1 MAFSLGRPMLM
12 LALLAGAGGVA
23 VLTRP
28 VTAARDLTVWVY
40 SDDEAR
46 TFRDAPPGGD
56 SLVEQFRRR
65 SGKSVGV
72 ELIAQRALD
81 ARLISS
87 FLARGAKGSSGPDLV
102 EIDLASIG
110 KYFRPPVNEVGLLPL
125 NDFLALSEFKD
136 KIVPAR
142 LAPWSRHGL
151 IFGIPRDVHPVTLTY
166 RKDLF
171 DEAGVDLSSAATWAE
186 FAEMGLQYQKYWA
199 AHGYPRRRAMELYT
213 TQSEELLLMLLQR
226 RINIVDDQNQVHLA
240 DPLVAQTLAFYAMLA
255 AGERAISADTIP
267 STNFAYRDLADG
279 AIGAMI
285 TPDWRVGYLKQYA
298 PELAGK
304 LRMMALPVFDE
315 SDAPTSTWGGTM
327 MGIPRSAK
335 NPAQSWKLLEYLCLS
350 PEGLAARHRYSD
362 IIPPVRERWGDAMY
376 QDGDAF
382 FGGQRVDQLYIS
394 LAGRMPPRYMTPFS
408 ITAQTALSVMLNRAV
423 AYAGEHGDEG
433 LLEACQGWLTDAANE
448 LKQWVHYGDFE
459 Q

>member
-1 MAFSLGRPMLM
+1 
-12 LALLAGAGGVA
+12 
-23 VLTRP
+23 
-28 VTAARDLTVWVY
+28 
-40 SDDEAR
+40 
-46 TFRDAPPGGD
+46 
-56 SLVEQFRRR
+56 
-65 SGKSVGV
+65 
-72 ELIAQRALD
+72 
-81 ARLISS
+81 
-87 FLARGAKGSSGPDLV
+87 
-102 EIDLASIG
+102 
-110 KYFRPPVNEVGLLPL
+110 
-125 NDFLALSEFKD
+125 
-136 KIVPAR
+136 
-142 LAPWSRHGL
+142 
-151 IFGIPRDVHPVTLTY
+151 
-166 RKDLF
+166 
-171 DEAGVDLSSAATWAE
+171 
-186 FAEMGLQYQKYWA
+186 
-199 AHGYPRRRAMELYT
+199 MELYT